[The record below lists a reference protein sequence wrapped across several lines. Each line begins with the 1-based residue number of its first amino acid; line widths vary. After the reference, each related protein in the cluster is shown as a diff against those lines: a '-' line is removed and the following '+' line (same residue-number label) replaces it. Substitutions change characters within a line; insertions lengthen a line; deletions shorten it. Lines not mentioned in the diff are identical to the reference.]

1 MIEVKIIKDSYNK
14 DLKSRLTTFELVY
27 PRFIHGELMTHRMF
41 SRNAASSRA
50 IPIDKVIELLKTN
63 PAMPVHWGKNQAGMQ
78 ASTEIDNIEGA
89 KLLWLA
95 ARDSAINHAVVMR
108 DMGLHKQ
115 IVNRILEPFQLIKT
129 IVTATEFNNWFWLRA
144 HADAQPEIKELAE
157 KMLEVYE
164 IHKPDELFEDE
175 WHVPYVNT
183 QRSIY
188 TGEFFYI
195 DENDKYIT
203 ADEARMISAS
213 CCAQVSYRKN
223 DGSLEKAAVVFD
235 RLIHSV
241 PVHAS
246 PVEHI
251 ATPITKGMVGEIW
264 NAEDKEDIR
273 KGITHVDF
281 NGDVWSGNLRGWVQY
296 RQLIENNVKVG

>member
-1 MIEVKIIKDSYNK
+1 MIEVKIVKDSYNK

-78 ASTEIDNIEGA
+78 ASNEIDNIEGA

-95 ARDSAINHAVVMR
+95 ARDSAINHAIVMR

-157 KMLEVYE
+157 KMLQVYE
-164 IHKPDELFEDE
+164 QSKPEELFEGE

-183 QRSIY
+183 LRNRCPIKSFIY
-188 TGEFFYI
+188 L
-195 DENDKYIT
+195 DENNKEIT

-235 RLIHSV
+235 RLINSI

-251 ATPITKGMVGEIW
+251 ATPITYKMMIDLCDGNRLIEGMTHVGE
-264 NAEDKEDIR
+264 
-273 KGITHVDF
+273 
-281 NGDVWSGNLRGWVQY
+281 NGQPWSGNLRGWVQY

>member
-1 MIEVKIIKDSYNK
+1 MIEVKIIKDSYNA

-50 IPIDKVIELLKTN
+50 IPIDKVIELLQTN

-78 ASTEIDNIEGA
+78 ANTEIDNIEGA

-95 ARDSAINHAVVMR
+95 ARDSAISHAIVMR

-115 IVNRILEPFQLIKT
+115 IVNRILEPYQLMKT

-144 HADAQPEIKELAE
+144 HPDAQPEIKELAE
-157 KMLEVYE
+157 KMLQVYE
-164 IHKPDELFEDE
+164 QSKPEELFEDE

-183 QRSIY
+183 QRSRN

-195 DENDKYIT
+195 DENNKYIT

-223 DGSLEKAAVVFD
+223 DGSLEKAHVVFD
-235 RLIHSV
+235 RLINSV

-251 ATPITKGMVGEIW
+251 ATPITKEMMLRLCDENIEIQGMTHVGE
-264 NAEDKEDIR
+264 
-273 KGITHVDF
+273 
-281 NGDVWSGNLRGWVQY
+281 NGQPWSGNLRGWVQY
-296 RQLIENNVKVG
+296 RQLIDNNVKEG

>member
-1 MIEVKIIKDSYNK
+1 MIEVKIIADSYNDSMK
-14 DLKSRLTTFELVY
+14 TRLTTFELVY
-27 PRFIHGELMTHRMF
+27 PRFIHSELMTHRMF

-78 ASTEIDNIEGA
+78 ANIEIDNIEGA

-95 ARDSAINHAVVMR
+95 ARDSAINHAIVMR

-115 IVNRILEPFQLIKT
+115 IVNRVLEPFQLIKV
-129 IVTATEFNNWFWLRA
+129 IVTATEFNNWFWLRD
-144 HADAQPEIKELAE
+144 HADAQPEIKELAQ
-157 KMLEVYE
+157 KMQDAYDDSIANPLYE
-164 IHKPDELFEDE
+164 GE
-175 WHVPYVNT
+175 WHVPYVT
-183 QRSIY
+183 IQRSIH
-188 TGEFFYI
+188 TGELFYI
-195 DENDKYIT
+195 DEHDKYIT
-203 ADEARMISAS
+203 AEEARMISAS

-235 RLIHSV
+235 RLINSV

-251 ATPITKGMVGEIW
+251 ATPIVDSEEFTIE
-264 NAEDKEDIR
+264 
-273 KGITHVDF
+273 GITHLDK
-281 NGDVWSGNLRGWVQY
+281 NGQLWSGNLKGWVQF
-296 RQLIENNVKVG
+296 RQLIPNNVKAG

>member
-1 MIEVKIIKDSYNK
+1 MIEVKIIKDSYNA

-50 IPIDKVIELLKTN
+50 IPIDKVIELLQTN
-63 PAMPVHWGKNQAGMQ
+63 PAMPVHWGKNQSGMQ
-78 ASTEIDNIEGA
+78 ANTEIDNIEGA

-95 ARDSAINHAVVMR
+95 ARDSAITHAIVMR

-115 IVNRILEPFQLIKT
+115 IVNRILEPYQLMKT

-144 HADAQPEIKELAE
+144 HPDAQPEIKELAE
-157 KMLEVYE
+157 KMLHVYE
-164 IHKPDELFEDE
+164 QSTPQELFEGE

-183 QRSIY
+183 QRNIFS
-188 TGEFFYI
+188 EFFYY
-195 DENDKYIT
+195 DENDKNLT

-223 DGSLEKAAVVFD
+223 DGSLEKAHVVFD
-235 RLIHSV
+235 RLINSV

-251 ATPITKGMVGEIW
+251 ATPITKEMMLRLCDENIEIEGMTHVGE
-264 NAEDKEDIR
+264 
-273 KGITHVDF
+273 
-281 NGDVWSGNLRGWVQY
+281 NGQPWSGNLRGWVQY
-296 RQLIENNVKVG
+296 RQLIDNNVKEG

>member
-50 IPIDKVIELLKTN
+50 IPIDKVIELLQTN

-78 ASTEIDNIEGA
+78 ANTEIDNIEGA

-95 ARDSAINHAVVMR
+95 ARDSAISHAIVMR

-115 IVNRILEPFQLIKT
+115 IVNRILEPYQLMKT

-144 HADAQPEIKELAE
+144 HPDAQPEIKELAE
-157 KMLEVYE
+157 KMLEIYE
-164 IHKPDELFEDE
+164 QSTPEELFEDE

-183 QRSIY
+183 QRFILVNSF
-188 TGEFFYI
+188 TLM
-195 DENDKYIT
+195 K
-203 ADEARMISAS
+203 MIST
-213 CCAQVSYRKN
+213 
-223 DGSLEKAAVVFD
+223 SLQKKLV
-235 RLIHSV
+235 
-241 PVHAS
+241 
-246 PVEHI
+246 
-251 ATPITKGMVGEIW
+251 
-264 NAEDKEDIR
+264 
-273 KGITHVDF
+273 
-281 NGDVWSGNLRGWVQY
+281 
-296 RQLIENNVKVG
+296 

>member
-1 MIEVKIIKDSYNK
+1 MIEVKIIKDSYNE

-50 IPIDKVIELLKTN
+50 IPIDKVIELLQTN

-78 ASTEIDNIEGA
+78 ANTEIDNIEGA

-95 ARDSAINHAVVMR
+95 ARDSAISHAIVMR

-115 IVNRILEPFQLIKT
+115 IVNRILEPYQLMKT

-144 HADAQPEIKELAE
+144 HPDAQPEIKELAE
-157 KMLEVYE
+157 KMLEIYE
-164 IHKPDELFEDE
+164 IYTPDELFEDE

-188 TGEFFYI
+188 TGELFYI

-203 ADEARMISAS
+203 AEEARMISAS

-223 DGSLEKAAVVFD
+223 DGSLEKAHVVFD
-235 RLIHSV
+235 RLINSV

-251 ATPITKGMVGEIW
+251 ATPVSFKMMLDLCDSGIEIEGM
-264 NAEDKEDIR
+264 
-273 KGITHVDF
+273 THVAV
-281 NGDVWSGNLRGWVQY
+281 NGQPWSGNLRGWIQY
-296 RQLIENNVKVG
+296 RQLIDNNVREG

>member
-1 MIEVKIIKDSYNK
+1 MIEVKIIKDSYNE

-50 IPIDKVIELLKTN
+50 IPIDKVIELLQTN

-78 ASTEIDNIEGA
+78 ANTEINNIEGA

-95 ARDSAINHAVVMR
+95 ARDSAISHAIVMR

-115 IVNRILEPFQLIKT
+115 IVNRILEPYQLMKT

-144 HADAQPEIKELAE
+144 HPDAQPEIKELAE
-157 KMLEVYE
+157 KMLEIYE
-164 IHKPDELFEDE
+164 IYTPDELFEDE

-188 TGEFFYI
+188 TGELFYI

-203 ADEARMISAS
+203 AEEARMISAS

-223 DGSLEKAAVVFD
+223 DGSLEKAHVVFD
-235 RLIHSV
+235 RLINSV

-251 ATPITKGMVGEIW
+251 ATPVSFKMMLDLCDSGIEIEGM
-264 NAEDKEDIR
+264 
-273 KGITHVDF
+273 THVAV
-281 NGDVWSGNLRGWVQY
+281 NGQPWSGNLRGWIQY
-296 RQLIENNVKVG
+296 RQLIDNNVREG

>member
-1 MIEVKIIKDSYNK
+1 MIEVKIIKDSYNAG
-14 DLKSRLTTFELVY
+14 LKSRLTTFELVY

-50 IPIDKVIELLKTN
+50 IPIDKVIELLQTN

-78 ASTEIDNIEGA
+78 ANAEIENIEGA

-95 ARDSAINHAVVMR
+95 ARDSAINHAIVMR

-115 IVNRILEPFQLIKT
+115 IVNRVLEPFQMIKT

-144 HADAQPEIKELAE
+144 HPDAQPEIKELAE
-157 KMLEVYE
+157 KMLKVYE
-164 IHKPDELFEDE
+164 NSTPQELFEGE
-175 WHVPYVNT
+175 WHVPYVTTIRNHSFT
-183 QRSIY
+183 NPFVY
-188 TGEFFYI
+188 L

-203 ADEARMISAS
+203 AEEARMISAS

-223 DGSLEKAAVVFD
+223 DGSLEKAHVVFD
-235 RLIHSV
+235 RLINSV

-251 ATPITKGMVGEIW
+251 AIPIVELAFADEYLEVEGV
-264 NAEDKEDIR
+264 
-273 KGITHVDF
+273 THVDKYLQP
-281 NGDVWSGNLRGWVQY
+281 WSGNLRGWVQY
-296 RQLIENNVKVG
+296 RQLIENNVKEG

>member
-1 MIEVKIIKDSYNK
+1 MIEVKIIKDSYNA

-50 IPIDKVIELLKTN
+50 IPIDKVIELLQTN
-63 PAMPVHWGKNQAGMQ
+63 PAMPIHWGKNQAGMQ
-78 ASTEIDNIEGA
+78 ASTEIDNIDGA

-95 ARDSAINHAVVMR
+95 ARDSAINHAIVMR

-115 IVNRILEPFQLIKT
+115 IVNRVLEPFQLIKT
-129 IVTATEFNNWFWLRA
+129 IVTATELNNWFWLRA
-144 HADAQPEIKELAE
+144 HPDAQPEIKELAE
-157 KMLEVYE
+157 KMQDAYE
-164 IHKPDELFEDE
+164 NSTPAELFEDE

-183 QRSIY
+183 QRSRH

-203 ADEARMISAS
+203 SDEARMISAS

-223 DGSLEKAAVVFD
+223 DGSLEKAHVVFD
-235 RLIHSV
+235 RLINSV

-251 ATPITKGMVGEIW
+251 ATPITKEMMLRLCDESIEIEGM
-264 NAEDKEDIR
+264 
-273 KGITHVDF
+273 THVSV
-281 NGDVWSGNLRGWVQY
+281 NGQPWSGNLRGWVQY
-296 RQLIENNVKVG
+296 RQLIDNNVEKG

>member
-1 MIEVKIIKDSYNK
+1 MIEVKIIKDSYNE

-50 IPIDKVIELLKTN
+50 IPIDKVIELLQTN

-78 ASTEIDNIEGA
+78 ANTEINNIEGV

-95 ARDSAINHAVVMR
+95 ARDSAISHAIVMR

-115 IVNRILEPFQLIKT
+115 IVNRILEPYQLMKT

-144 HADAQPEIKELAE
+144 HPDAQPEIKELAE
-157 KMLEVYE
+157 KMLEIYE
-164 IHKPDELFEDE
+164 IYTPDELFEDE

-188 TGEFFYI
+188 TGELFYI

-203 ADEARMISAS
+203 AEEARMISAS

-223 DGSLEKAAVVFD
+223 DGSLEKAHVVFD
-235 RLIHSV
+235 RLINSV

-251 ATPITKGMVGEIW
+251 ATPVSFKMMLDLCDSGIEIEGM
-264 NAEDKEDIR
+264 
-273 KGITHVDF
+273 THVAV
-281 NGDVWSGNLRGWVQY
+281 NGQPWSGNLRGWIQY
-296 RQLIENNVKVG
+296 RQLIDNNVREG

>member
-50 IPIDKVIELLKTN
+50 IPIDKVIELLQTN

-78 ASTEIDNIEGA
+78 ANTEIDNIEGA

-95 ARDSAINHAVVMR
+95 ARDSAISHAIVMR

-115 IVNRILEPFQLIKT
+115 IVNRILEPYQLMKT

-144 HADAQPEIKELAE
+144 HPDAQPEIKELAE
-157 KMLEVYE
+157 KMLEIYE
-164 IHKPDELFEDE
+164 IYTPDELFEDE

-188 TGEFFYI
+188 TGELFYI

-203 ADEARMISAS
+203 AEEARMISAS

-223 DGSLEKAAVVFD
+223 DGSLEKAHVVFD
-235 RLIHSV
+235 RLINSV

-251 ATPITKGMVGEIW
+251 ATPIMDSEDFEI
-264 NAEDKEDIR
+264 
-273 KGITHVDF
+273 KGITHLDK
-281 NGDVWSGNLRGWVQY
+281 NGQLWSGNLRGWVQY
-296 RQLIENNVKVG
+296 RQLIDNNVKEG